1 MICCTMLY
9 IYPEKCDIRQR
20 QKFIVLRCSP
30 SNWLT
35 MACSF
40 GEQSPKLLSFTLCL
54 LGRHASIFA
63 DKASNIFRGP
73 VISLLRL
80 NLYRSFAMSSQ
91 ACEPCSRRKVR
102 CDKQQPCSN
111 CKRRKQDQCIYPEA
125 TPIDRIKKL
134 ESLVK
139 SLGGDPSVEDSRP
152 QKRVR
157 TGPSPTETQD
167 AQDAR
172 DTTEAER
179 GQPIML
185 EQNGESYYVEMRAWH
200 SHLGQEDNQPNGH
213 NHDVL
218 MSRPLISRTK
228 PDALKGLM
236 QTDYA
241 IDLSSQHPTIQD
253 ANFLWDRFERNANPL
268 IKIDFDWVLKQV
280 RTSSTT
286 LESRMILK
294 DEEHTFVFC
303 VYLMS
308 VVSIP
313 PEECE
318 RVLRR
323 PKQALLSHYQAI
335 CEQALSRCNIFC
347 ITNTTLI
354 RAIVLY
360 TVGAHPLR
368 YKRPAKS
375 FSGRVYRET
384 EHTEFVLTH
393 GSHNTQRREARHTS

>member
-1 MICCTMLY
+1 
-9 IYPEKCDIRQR
+9 
-20 QKFIVLRCSP
+20 
-30 SNWLT
+30 
-35 MACSF
+35 
-40 GEQSPKLLSFTLCL
+40 
-54 LGRHASIFA
+54 
-63 DKASNIFRGP
+63 

-80 NLYRSFAMSSQ
+80 NTYQSFVMSSQ

-111 CKRRKQDQCIYPEA
+111 CKRRKQDQCVYPEA

-139 SLGGDPSVEDSRP
+139 SLGGDPNVEDSRP
-152 QKRVR
+152 PKRAR
-157 TGPSPTETQD
+157 TGPSPAETQN

-236 QTDYA
+236 QTGYT
-241 IDLSSQHPTIQD
+241 IDLLSQHPAVQD

-280 RTSSTT
+280 RSSSITP
-286 LESRMILK
+286 EGRMNLK
-294 DEEHTFVFC
+294 DEDHTFVFC

-308 VVSIP
+308 LVSIP

-318 RVLRR
+318 RVLRQS
-323 PKQALLSHYQAI
+323 KQALLSHYQAI

-354 RAIVLY
+354 KAIVLY
-360 TVGAHPLR
+360 TVSACPPT
-368 YKRPAKS
+368 YKRTADP
-375 FSGRVYRET
+375 FLGRLYREI
-384 EHTEFVLTH
+384 EHTEFILTD
-393 GSHNTQRREARHTS
+393 GSHNT